1 MISAFAKAIQQLPDP
16 AFRRVLMLGMGI
28 TVGAFVVLSASI
40 WVLVG
45 PLALFDIPWLDDL
58 AKIGG
63 AVVYLV
69 LMVLLFPALASLVIT
84 IFMDDI
90 VDAVDALHYP
100 NDAPGTPLGLT
111 RSLAISARFTGVVVL
126 ANLVVLPLYL
136 LLIFFPPINLFIFYG
151 LNGYLLSR
159 EYFELVAL
167 RHLDAA
173 SAGRLRKA
181 NRGRL
186 LVAGVV
192 ITFLLTIP
200 IVNIV
205 APIIATA
212 SMDHIFKGLRAP
224 ARRARSAPAR
234 SGKTG

>member
-1 MISAFAKAIQQLPDP
+1 MISAFTKAIQQLPDP
-16 AFRRVLMLGMGI
+16 AFRRVLTLGVGI
-28 TVGAFVVLSASI
+28 TLGVFIVVTTVAWNAVGQ
-40 WVLVG
+40 
-45 PLALFDIPWLDDL
+45 LALTDIDWLNWIVTEL
-58 AKIGG
+58 GPYA
-63 AVVYLV
+63 A
-69 LMVLLFPALASLVIT
+69 VLLLWVFFPAIASLVIS
-84 IFMDDI
+84 IFLDDI

-100 NDAPGTPLGLT
+100 NDTPGTPLGLT
-111 RSLAISARFTGVVVL
+111 QSLAISARFTGVVVL
-126 ANLVVLPLYL
+126 ANLAVLPLYL
-136 LLIFFPPINLFIFYG
+136 LLLFFPPINLFIFYG

-212 SMDHIFKGLRAP
+212 SMDHIFKGLRKP
-224 ARRARSAPAR
+224 VV
-234 SGKTG
+234 

>member
-1 MISAFAKAIQQLPDP
+1 MISAFTKAIQQLPDP
-16 AFRRVLMLGMGI
+16 AFRRVLTLGVGI
-28 TVGAFVVLSASI
+28 TLGVFIAVSTVAWNAVGQ
-40 WVLVG
+40 
-45 PLALFDIPWLDDL
+45 LALTDIDWLNWIVTEL
-58 AKIGG
+58 GPYA
-63 AVVYLV
+63 A
-69 LMVLLFPALASLVIT
+69 VLLLWVFFHAIASLVIS
-84 IFMDDI
+84 IFLDDI

-100 NDAPGTPLGLT
+100 NDPPGTPLGLT
-111 RSLAISARFTGVVVL
+111 QSLAISARFTGVVVL
-126 ANLVVLPLYL
+126 ANLVALPLYL
-136 LLIFFPPINLFIFYG
+136 LFIIFPPINLFIFYG

-212 SMDHIFKGLRAP
+212 SMDHIFKGLRKPVA
-224 ARRARSAPAR
+224 
-234 SGKTG
+234 